1 MLRNGLYL
9 VAQMSVRAS
18 GDEAAAHWEK
28 ALVLGSLRE
37 DILFVPLL
45 HRLTEYPSFSH
56 FYRPGLPGGYLPLL
70 WPGPRSA
77 VDRLY
82 ARALREHRAGRQ
94 ASAYVSLGRI
104 LHIVTDVCIPSHA
117 NRVAHDSDPFEWYVE
132 GNLDTLRALPI
143 PALPQPAASARR
155 PSALVE
161 SLARTASRFRP
172 DGTNHP
178 LGRLLRR
185 AGLRRKVTAREAADQ
200 AKTLIPLAAAHGA
213 GVLTMFA
220 RDLLSGV
227 VRSAT

>member
-18 GDEAAAHWEK
+18 GDEQAARWEK

-37 DILFVPLL
+37 DVLFVPLL
-45 HRLTEYPSFSH
+45 RRLTEYPSFSH
-56 FYRPGLPGGYLPLL
+56 FYRPGIPGGYVPLL
-70 WPGPRSA
+70 WPGPRWS
-77 VDRLY
+77 VNRLY
-82 ARALREHRAGRQ
+82 ARALREHRAGRH

-132 GNLDTLRALPI
+132 GNLETLRTLAV
-143 PALPQPAASARR
+143 PALPTAVARARR

-161 SLARTASRFRP
+161 SLARTASTFRP

-200 AKTLIPLAAAHGA
+200 ARTLIPLAAAHGA

-220 RDLLSGV
+220 RDLLAGE
-227 VRSAT
+227 TT